1 MEAVDLHFVV
11 NSHLL
16 YFLCIF
22 SDESAQEVP
31 DVGYISDDDADD
43 EEEDDEEDDDDY
55 VLHEMQAIER
65 EIDDIEEQMIQP

>member
-1 MEAVDLHFVV
+1 MV
-11 NSHLL
+11 NSFLL

-43 EEEDDEEDDDDY
+43 EEEDDDDY
-55 VLHEMQAIER
+55 VLHEMQAIEQ